1 MLTKVQISG
10 DELGSKTSVDTTRRK
25 QEMQMPTQQ
34 SSDMSKF
41 KKFSFMDEH
50 TVFRA
55 TVFVARIK
63 SALEHPKTLSTN
75 PRNKIEYSLL
85 GQNYK

>member
-1 MLTKVQISG
+1 MVRKKKPMETKVQTSG
-10 DELGSKTSVDTTRRK
+10 DELGSKTSVDTTRRRHA
-25 QEMQMPTQQ
+25 MQMPTEQ
-34 SSDMSKF
+34 SREMRRF

-63 SALEHPKTLSTN
+63 RAPEHPNT
-75 PRNKIEYSLL
+75 
-85 GQNYK
+85 